1 MGWRVAMASS
11 GETKD
16 AAKHPTVNMKA
27 PHTKESSDPKHE
39 VIVLRSRNSGLEGRK
54 LLQC

>member
-11 GETKD
+11 GETKN

-27 PHTKESSDPKHE
+27 PHTKELSDPKHE

-54 LLQC
+54 LQC